1 MKLQTSNDG
10 TWVEPD
16 SENEN
21 SRYPFNKIYE
31 SESGHSVEFDD
42 TPEYERIRIQHRIGN
57 YTEIQSDGQEVHK
70 IIGDS
75 YEIVVKNQ
83 YVKIKG
89 NCIVTIE
96 GNSSLHVKGDAWT
109 QVDGDYNIKAKGDF
123 NLIADGDVTIASSKN
138 DLNLNVGGELNQVN
152 IGAPGGI
159 NASGSLNVEGFIA
172 SEEGI
177 QSDGPITTKKK
188 FFALEGIATS
198 GGLVIGGTDGVGPLP
213 AGVIVAT
220 TSVFA
225 PQVSDAEGSLQILR
239 NNTRIHSHTGNLGAP
254 TSPPTTTI

>member
-1 MKLQTSNDG
+1 MATNTVQDG
-10 TWVEPD
+10 AWVEPD
-16 SENEN
+16 SQNEN

-42 TPEYERIRIQHRIGN
+42 TPQYERIRIQHRVGN
-57 YTEIQSDGQEVHK
+57 YTEIQNDGQEVHK

-96 GNSSLHVKGDAWT
+96 GNSSLHIKGDAYT

-123 NLIADGDVTIASSKN
+123 NLLADGDVTIASSKN
-138 DLNLNVGGELNQVN
+138 DLNLNVGGELNQVF
-152 IGAPGGI
+152 IGAPGGVDVL
-159 NASGSLNVEGFIA
+159 GSLNVEGFIA

-188 FFALEGIATS
+188 FFATEGIATL
-198 GGLVIGGTDGVGPLP
+198 GGLIIGGTDGVGPLP
-213 AGVIVAT
+213 SGVIVASA
-220 TSVFA
+220 SVFA
-225 PQVSDAEGSLQILR
+225 PQVSDAEGALSILR
-239 NNTRIHSHTGNLGAP
+239 NNTRLHSHTGNLGAP
-254 TSPPTTTI
+254 TSSPITTI